1 LSETPW
7 VARSR
12 PTAINTILEEVRQ
25 LEAKGKAVLSLM
37 RGQPDSPTPTPIVE
51 AAYKALRD
59 GRTGYPDNQGEPAL
73 RRAVAEKLAR
83 DQGLVYDPATEI
95 LVTDGATCGI
105 VLALAALIQPD
116 DHVLLPDP
124 IYDAY
129 LAPIALW
136 GGQVVRV
143 PASIRAHRFVFDRA
157 VLEECCTPRAKVL
170 LLNSPWNPVGTVF
183 TRAELQA
190 IVDFADQRNLSIIT
204 DEIYEALVYDG
215 RKHVSP
221 ASLSSQGRARIV
233 LINSLSKTFAMTGW
247 RIGYCAASR
256 MLIGGMLRVLQ
267 QFSRGPATFVQDAAA
282 FALSNPQDWPR
293 SLATEY
299 QGRRDRVVSALK
311 ALSAVEVLV
320 PEGGLFVM
328 VDIRKLGLPSDEVRR
343 YLLHEAGVAVVHGS
357 AYGPA
362 GEGTLRVSFAAG
374 GELLERGLERLRE
387 GLQRLAARGSRKEPG

>member
-1 LSETPW
+1 

-12 PTAINTILEEVRQ
+12 PTAINAILQEVRQ

-37 RGQPDSPTPTPIVE
+37 RGQPDTPTPAPIVE

-59 GRTGYPDNQGEPAL
+59 GRTGYPDNQGEPEL

-95 LVTDGATCGI
+95 VITDGATCGI
-105 VLALAALIQPD
+105 ALALAALIQPD
-116 DHVLLPDP
+116 DEVLLPDP

-129 LAPIALW
+129 LAPIVLW
-136 GGQVVRV
+136 GGRVVRV
-143 PASIRAHRFVFDRA
+143 PASVRAHRFVFDRSA
-157 VLEECCTPRAKVL
+157 LEDCCTPRAKGL
-170 LLNSPWNPVGTVF
+170 LLNTPWNPVGTVF
-183 TRAELQA
+183 TCAELQA
-190 IVDFADQRNLSIIT
+190 IVDFAQQRNLTIIT

-215 RKHVSP
+215 REHISP
-221 ASLSSQGRARIV
+221 ASLSSLARDRTLV
-233 LINSLSKTFAMTGW
+233 INSLSKTFAMTGW
-247 RIGYCAASR
+247 RVGYCAGPR
-256 MLIGGMLRVLQ
+256 MLIAGMLRVLQ

-282 FALSNPQDWPR
+282 FALRNSQDWPR
-293 SLATEY
+293 RLATEY
-299 QGRRDRVVSALK
+299 QGRRDRVISTLK
-311 ALSAVEVLV
+311 NLSAVQPLV

-328 VDIRKLGLPSDEVRR
+328 VDIRQLGLPSDEVRR
-343 YLLHEAGVAVVHGS
+343 YLLHEADVAVVHGS

-387 GLQRLAARGSRKEPG
+387 GLQRLAARSSRKEPG